1 MRVIGKLFAALGLS
15 LLALIGLAI
24 LLAPGSGDFQ
34 RRHAE
39 FVGTFMIDL
48 SAAWRIGSVRDR
60 VTDVF
65 AREVGTPAGR
75 KTLSSFRT
83 LGRLLRIEHLEL
95 RAFRASNEETAGLFV
110 FRAVF
115 ERADASVRL
124 GLERRDGVPRV
135 NLLEISPEGGVD
147 QRPLRVEI

>member
-1 MRVIGKLFAALGLS
+1 MRLIRKLFAALGLS
-15 LLALIGLAI
+15 LVALIGLAI
-24 LLAPGSGDFQ
+24 FLAPGSGDFE
-34 RRHAE
+34 RRHAQ
-39 FVGTFMIDL
+39 FVETFMIDL
-48 SAAWRIGSVRDR
+48 SATWRIASVRDR
-60 VTDVF
+60 VTDAL

-75 KTLSSFRT
+75 QTLSSFRT

-124 GLERRDGVPRV
+124 GLERRGDVPRV
-135 NLLEISPEGGVD
+135 NLLEIAPEGDVD
-147 QRPLRVEI
+147 QRPLRIEV